1 MDEQTE
7 QQSKEGKSLM
17 KNPIVWLGLL
27 LLIGGAGYW
36 AVTSGVS
43 EEFVAKVNGEGI
55 EKRLFD
61 VRFAQLRANYETQGI
76 AFADEDTIQLREQ
89 ILEDMI
95 NERLLIQHAK
105 EQGITGQ
112 EELMEEEYQ
121 LILSQF
127 ENEAELKKQLSDNN
141 TSIQDIR
148 TSISE
153 QFMIREL
160 ASQQAEQGD
169 IEISQEEIQQAY
181 DDVVSGGAEVP
192 PFEEVQEQ
200 VEEFVRQQKISQLV
214 EVLLEQLRTK
224 SSIEILN

>member
-61 VRFAQLRANYETQGI
+61 VRFVQLRANYETQGI

-192 PFEEVQEQ
+192 PLEEVQEQ
-200 VEEFVRQQKISQLV
+200 VEEFVRQQKISQLI

>member
-61 VRFAQLRANYETQGI
+61 VRFVQLRANYETQGI

-160 ASQQAEQGD
+160 ASQQAEQGN
-169 IEISQEEIQQAY
+169 IEVSQEEIQQAY
-181 DDVVSGGAEVP
+181 DEVVDSGTEIP

-200 VEEFVRQQKISQLV
+200 VEEFVRQQKISQLI

>member
-1 MDEQTE
+1 
-7 QQSKEGKSLM
+7 M

-61 VRFAQLRANYETQGI
+61 VRFVQLRANYETQGI

-127 ENEAELKKQLSDNN
+127 ENEKELEKRLADNN
-141 TSIQDIR
+141 TSLQDIR
-148 TSISE
+148 ISISE

-160 ASQQAEQGD
+160 ANQQAEQEN
-169 IEISQEEIQQAY
+169 IEVSKEEIQQAY
-181 DDVVSGGAEVP
+181 DVAAAGGTEVP
-192 PFEEVQEQ
+192 PLEEVQEQ
-200 VEEFVRQQKISQLV
+200 VEDYVRQQKISQLI
-214 EVLLEQLRTK
+214 EVLLEQLRNEG
-224 SSIEILN
+224 SIEILS

>member
-192 PFEEVQEQ
+192 PLEEVQEQ
-200 VEEFVRQQKISQLV
+200 VEEFVRQQKISQLI